1 MALTISPE
9 EIILRTRRNLVA
21 LLVLALGLTGIIV
34 GTVAGTASSAPKQ
47 TTVTT
52 PAGGASPGGMV
63 YDGVG
68 GDGMV
73 YDGTSPAPKP

>member
-1 MALTISPE
+1 
-9 EIILRTRRNLVA
+9 LRTRRNLVA
-21 LLVLALGLTGIIV
+21 LLIALGLTGIIV

-47 TTVTT
+47 TSVTT
-52 PAGGASPGGMV
+52 PGGGASPGGMV

-73 YDGTSPAPKP
+73 YDGSSPAPKP